1 MKWAKE
7 GRLRIPDFQ
16 RPLQWTAQDKRH
28 LLDSMERGY
37 PVGTLLLWKRS
48 ATTELEGRPLPGAEQ
63 TPSQGDVYLIVDG
76 QQRVSAL
83 WEALGG
89 TPNPR
94 EPQMLF
100 DFESERFQLRPLT
113 ARGQARVL
121 PLGNKDV
128 PPLPLSAAL
137 DATNL
142 SEWMPAGLD
151 RLLRW
156 IVVTPDMHRVLV
168 GEMGLLT
175 DAQFNASIAIA
186 QAAPGPNVLFVAV
199 MGYQAAGLAG
209 AAATMAGIM
218 LPSTTLALAA
228 ARWSHARRD
237 WRAVRAFKA
246 GMAPLVIAL
255 MFATGWILTAQTPG
269 WRHVLLTIAAA
280 LLAWRTR
287 IHLLWMIGAGA
298 VIGGMGWL

>member
-1 MKWAKE
+1 M
-7 GRLRIPDFQ
+7 
-16 RPLQWTAQDKRH
+16 TASFFSGELMTLFGH
-28 LLDSMERGY
+28 FLVLSLLAIG
-37 PVGTLLLWKRS
+37 
-48 ATTELEGRPLPGAEQ
+48 GAI
-63 TPSQGDVYLIVDG
+63 TV
-76 QQRVSAL
+76 A
-83 WEALGG
+83 
-89 TPNPR
+89 
-94 EPQMLF
+94 
-100 DFESERFQLRPLT
+100 
-113 ARGQARVL
+113 
-121 PLGNKDV
+121 
-128 PPLPLSAAL
+128 
-137 DATNL
+137 
-142 SEWMPAGLD
+142 
-151 RLLRW
+151 
-156 IVVTPDMHRVLV
+156 PDMHRVLV

-175 DAQFNASIAIA
+175 DSQFNASIAIA
-186 QAAPGPNVLFVAV
+186 QAAPGPNVLFVAI